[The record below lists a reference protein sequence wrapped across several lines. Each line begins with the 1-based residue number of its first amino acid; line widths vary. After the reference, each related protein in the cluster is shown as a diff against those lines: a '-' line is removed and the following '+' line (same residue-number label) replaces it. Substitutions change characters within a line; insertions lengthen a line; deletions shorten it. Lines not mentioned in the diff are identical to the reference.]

1 MAIDHPGSTPP
12 AFTGGTPPPPPAGGG
27 RQDGGA
33 DRGGVV
39 GTLLDS
45 RFHEQAFHPRS
56 GWVVLP
62 LLLLAVVLCKV
73 LFIGSIVLA
82 NARVERPGAAT
93 AILVLAGILGIVG
106 ILTCVVLA
114 IGFFVVNPNESRVLL
129 LFGRYRGT
137 VRAVGFHWTNP
148 FTVRRRVTLRI
159 RTFETGAH
167 QAPNVVNA
175 QTGATVQEG
184 TRSRHPLKVN
194 DLDGNPVEIAAVVVW
209 RVVDTAECLFA
220 VDNYERYVE
229 IQSEAALR
237 NLASHYHYDSPEPGA
252 VSLRG
257 STDLIG
263 ARLKE
268 ELDRRLGGAGV
279 EVLES
284 RISSLSYAPEI
295 AAAMLQRQ
303 QASAVVAARQKIV
316 EGAVGMVDLAM
327 QSIRE
332 RGLAEFTQDQKAQMV
347 SNLLVVLVSER
358 GAQPV
363 VGTGA

>member
-1 MAIDHPGSTPP
+1 M
-12 AFTGGTPPPPPAGGG
+12 
-27 RQDGGA
+27 
-33 DRGGVV
+33 
-39 GTLLDS
+39 
-45 RFHEQAFHPRS
+45 
-56 GWVVLP
+56 LP
-62 LLLLAVVLCKV
+62 LIILGALLSVALFVVAVVAANHNHDRPPVAVAV
-73 LFIGSIVLA
+73 LS
-82 NARVERPGAAT
+82 
-93 AILVLAGILGIVG
+93 ILGVLGVLGVLKAI
-106 ILTCVVLA
+106 VLA

-148 FTVRRRVTLRI
+148 FTVRRRVSLRI
-159 RTFETGAH
+159 RTFETGSQH
-167 QAPNVVNA
+167 APNVLNP

-184 TRSRHPLKVN
+184 ARSRHPLKVN

-220 VDNYERYVE
+220 VDNYEKYVE

-263 ARLKE
+263 ARLKD
-268 ELDRRLGGAGV
+268 ELERRLGGAGV

-332 RGLAEFTQDQKAQMV
+332 RGLAEFTPDQKAQMV